1 MNKSVAEELQGA
13 LVNLRR
19 KEKQNQN
26 YTSGVDRF
34 TTIAGF

>member
-26 YTSGVDRF
+26 YTFSVDRF